1 VITTAPAAPVV
12 QASGLARTFGG
23 RAAVADV
30 ELRLEARDCLA
41 LFGPN
46 GAGKT
51 TLLRLVAGLLK
62 PSAGSVQVHGVDMR
76 RDARARG
83 RVGLI
88 SHQSMLYPDLTVL
101 ENVVFSARLHGVAD
115 AEAAARRAL
124 GVMRIEDRANALLR
138 TLSRGMQQRV
148 SVARATVHGP
158 DVVLLDEPYTGLDT
172 VGAEALTGMLRGM
185 RDGGAALVLVTH
197 NVEEGLALATQ
208 AAVMRDGRVVR
219 RDTRPAAGFDTS
231 RFAADYRALVR
242 DA

>member
-1 VITTAPAAPVV
+1 VIATSPVV
-12 QASGLARTFGG
+12 QASRLARTFGG
-23 RAAVADV
+23 RTAVADV

-76 RDARARG
+76 RDARARAS
-83 RVGLI
+83 VGLI

-101 ENVVFSARLHGVAD
+101 ENVVFSARLHGVPD
-115 AEAAARRAL
+115 PEGAARRAL
-124 GVMRIEDRANALLR
+124 GVMRIEDRAGALLR
-138 TLSRGMQQRV
+138 TLSRGLQQRV

-172 VGAEALTGMLRGM
+172 VGAEALTGMLRAM

-219 RDTRPAAGFDTS
+219 SEPRPAAGFDVS
-231 RFAADYRALVR
+231 RFAADYRELAR